1 MYYKYIHLPALFKK
15 KKKKSLISCLKIHF
29 YRHKEVKTEA
39 MVDGKAV

>member
-1 MYYKYIHLPALFKK
+1 MPSL

-29 YRHKEVKTEA
+29 YRHKEVKPEA